1 MAQKSSHI
9 CLSQNSWQLHFCPGL
24 GGTGRASK
32 SLRRSTAAP
41 EECGL
46 GDVGAVVGGGVC
58 NHRFPHDFR
67 AADLPISDSKDSFI
81 YQKWIAWDFL
91 TNPRLKMP

>member
-9 CLSQNSWQLHFCPGL
+9 CLSQNSWQHGPGL

-46 GDVGAVVGGGVC
+46 VGDVGQWFGWGGVTSD
-58 NHRFPHDFR
+58 FPMDFR
-67 AADLPISDSKDSFI
+67 AADLPISSGIRSSSK
-81 YQKWIAWDFL
+81 
-91 TNPRLKMP
+91 MHG